1 MINIISIIISAIVM
15 TIVGFITAKI
25 WGFDIPKVVSDI
37 AAIVA
42 ILILTLPII
51 GYNPQGD
58 IEELIQFLQNYIMT
72 VFVSIIIPAL
82 RCYWYRGFK
91 TNRRVRDYLAK
102 LTEILSYIH
111 LVIV

>member
-1 MINIISIIISAIVM
+1 MINITSIIISAIVM

-82 RCYWYRGFK
+82 IGDAIG
-91 TNRRVRDYLAK
+91 TAVSK
-102 LTEILSYIH
+102 LIEEFGAIWQN
-111 LVIV
+111 

>member
-1 MINIISIIISAIVM
+1 MINITSIIISAIVM

-42 ILILTLPII
+42 ILILTLPI
-51 GYNPQGD
+51 PQGD

-82 RCYWYRGFK
+82 IGDAIG
-91 TNRRVRDYLAK
+91 TAVSK
-102 LTEILSYIH
+102 LIEEFGTIWQN
-111 LVIV
+111 

>member
-1 MINIISIIISAIVM
+1 M
-15 TIVGFITAKI
+15 TIVGFITTKI
-25 WGFDIPKVVSDI
+25 WGFDIPKVVSDT

-82 RCYWYRGFK
+82 IGDAIG
-91 TNRRVRDYLAK
+91 TAVSK
-102 LTEILSYIH
+102 LIEEFGTIWQN
-111 LVIV
+111 

>member
-42 ILILTLPII
+42 ILILTLSII
-51 GYNPQGD
+51 GYNPQG
-58 IEELIQFLQNYIMT
+58 E
-72 VFVSIIIPAL
+72 
-82 RCYWYRGFK
+82 
-91 TNRRVRDYLAK
+91 
-102 LTEILSYIH
+102 
-111 LVIV
+111 

>member
-1 MINIISIIISAIVM
+1 MGE

-42 ILILTLPII
+42 ILILTLSII

-58 IEELIQFLQNYIMT
+58 IEELIQLAPQFQN
-72 VFVSIIIPAL
+72 
-82 RCYWYRGFK
+82 
-91 TNRRVRDYLAK
+91 
-102 LTEILSYIH
+102 
-111 LVIV
+111 